1 MELKR
6 DPKDST
12 VKSPAAESNAASSA
26 AREELLKKRRARDL
40 VEEVKSEFK
49 NITWTS
55 KEELQAYT
63 KIVIGST
70 FMFGL
75 SVYFVDLAIQMVLN
89 FLTWITRL
97 TVG

>member
-1 MELKR
+1 MELKKE
-6 DPKDST
+6 PKEST
-12 VKSPAAESNAASSA
+12 VKSLSQKDETS
-26 AREELLKKRRARDL
+26 LKKRRARDFI
-40 VEEVKSEFK
+40 EDIKNEFK

-55 KEELQAYT
+55 KEELRVYT

-70 FMFGL
+70 FVLGL

-89 FLTWITRL
+89 SLTWITRL